1 MHRVSTLFT
10 LCQLPSTVYTLRFHF
25 YASTFSR
32 ILLRARRDASRLY
45 IICPMPSALCPL
57 PTFSPSKLIIGII
70 VPIPITLSLPL
81 PGTFDFPVLPV
92 KYKLADAVLFQRGI
106 I

>member
-1 MHRVSTLFT
+1 MLLSWLGLYLFI
-10 LCQLPSTVYTLRFHF
+10 LPF
-25 YASTFSR
+25 YSSR
-32 ILLRARRDASRLY
+32 ISRIIPESRRDASRLY

-70 VPIPITLSLPL
+70 VPIPVTLSLPL